1 MDDNNLYAPPKS
13 WDLDQERLSEEPN
26 AAWRDGKLLMARK
39 GAVLPDRCLKCN
51 ATAEGYQFHRTLSWL
66 NPWWILV
73 VLVLGPLM
81 FAIVYFAVRKQGRV
95 TVGLCPRHRSRRSRI
110 IALSWLTGLAGVG
123 SIIAAGTVPES
134 IVPIP
139 VIAGIV
145 LLFVSLFGGSFGAR
159 VLVPKRI
166 DKYFIWLASV
176 SPEYLASFPE
186 FMG

>member
-1 MDDNNLYAPPKS
+1 MDDNNPYAPPKS
-13 WDLDQERLSEEPN
+13 WAFDQVHLLVDPN
-26 AAWRDGKLLMARK
+26 AAWRDGNLLMTRK

-51 ATAEGYQFHRTLSWL
+51 ATAEGYQFERTLSWIS
-66 NPWWILV
+66 PWWILV
-73 VLVLGPLM
+73 LLVLGPLL
-81 FAIVYFAVRKQGRV
+81 FAIVYLAVRKQGKV

-110 IALSWLTGLAGVG
+110 IALSWVTGLAGVG

-145 LLFVSLFGGSFGAR
+145 LLFVSLIGGSFGSR

-166 DKYFIWLASV
+166 KKRFFAESC
-176 SPEYLASFPE
+176 
-186 FMG
+186 G